1 MISKT
6 PKFDA
11 LLQPILNELVLH
23 TESCLWKGKHEYCEG
38 DFEITSEDIE
48 FLRMLFV
55 PPPKYCPTCRRIR
68 RLVHMNLSKLF
79 KRHCNALG
87 HDEQMISIFPENASI
102 PVVDYQYFIGDQ
114 FNPFLYGRDFKSG
127 ESPLNHFFDFRK
139 EIPMPSLLNRDP
151 SSVNSEYSNGG
162 RNNKNCYFTSG
173 CYNVEDAW
181 YSGLISLSK
190 NIMTSR
196 ALRESEWA
204 SYSVYSEHIYKSSYI
219 YFSKNITNSM
229 FLYDSKNCDQCF
241 GGVNLRNRKYVIWN
255 EQKTKEEY
263 EEFIKNITPFKRSDL
278 LKYKEEL
285 LSLTKSLPINSTRNL
300 ASENIFG
307 TVISNSKNLFDIVEA
322 KNSENVRHADGIMNH
337 KDSMD
342 LLFSGGHSHHLYQTC
357 NIGSESSY
365 VKFSISSKFCT
376 TSEFIF
382 NSKLLTNCF
391 MCIGLQNKSFC
402 ILNKQYTEEEYF
414 PLVDEIKYEMLSRGE
429 YGEFFD
435 LQFSAQAYNF
445 SMAGAYY
452 PLSDDVIE
460 KLGGYIGKESET
472 NVGDLKIIEPEN
484 LSETIDEVSDS
495 ITEEAVRCLV
505 TQKPFRITK
514 TELAFYR
521 RMKLPIPNT
530 HPIERIMENNMTVT
544 TGRKWNAVCEKC
556 ERKIETIYENI
567 SEYHIYCEECFKRE
581 VN

>member
-1 MISKT
+1 
-6 PKFDA
+6 
-11 LLQPILNELVLH
+11 
-23 TESCLWKGKHEYCEG
+23 
-38 DFEITSEDIE
+38 
-48 FLRMLFV
+48 
-55 PPPKYCPTCRRIR
+55 
-68 RLVHMNLSKLF
+68 
-79 KRHCNALG
+79 
-87 HDEQMISIFPENASI
+87 
-102 PVVDYQYFIGDQ
+102 
-114 FNPFLYGRDFKSG
+114 
-127 ESPLNHFFDFRK
+127 
-139 EIPMPSLLNRDP
+139 
-151 SSVNSEYSNGG
+151 
-162 RNNKNCYFTSG
+162 
-173 CYNVEDAW
+173 
-181 YSGLISLSK
+181 
-190 NIMTSR
+190 
-196 ALRESEWA
+196 
-204 SYSVYSEHIYKSSYI
+204 
-219 YFSKNITNSM
+219 
-229 FLYDSKNCDQCF
+229 
-241 GGVNLRNRKYVIWN
+241 
-255 EQKTKEEY
+255 
-263 EEFIKNITPFKRSDL
+263 
-278 LKYKEEL
+278 
-285 LSLTKSLPINSTRNL
+285 
-300 ASENIFG
+300 
-307 TVISNSKNLFDIVEA
+307 
-322 KNSENVRHADGIMNH
+322 
-337 KDSMD
+337 
-342 LLFSGGHSHHLYQTC
+342 
-357 NIGSESSY
+357 
-365 VKFSISSKFCT
+365 
-376 TSEFIF
+376 
-382 NSKLLTNCF
+382 